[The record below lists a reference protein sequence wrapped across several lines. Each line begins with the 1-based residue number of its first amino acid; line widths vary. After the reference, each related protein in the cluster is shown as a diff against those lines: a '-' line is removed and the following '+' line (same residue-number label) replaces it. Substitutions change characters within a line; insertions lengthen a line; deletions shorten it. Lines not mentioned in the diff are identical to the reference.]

1 MYFVTFQRTLQVS
14 TYRGQ
19 RILTW
24 SQETVFLHE
33 CRDDVTKFLNLFYGA
48 CLLGIFYYFSFIFP
62 LAICSSCRIKHKAD
76 TNFTLFAPE
85 EECTKTH
92 AAEKTYKLIYV

>member
-48 CLLGIFYYFSFIFP
+48 CLIRYFLLLFFYLSISYMFI
-62 LAICSSCRIKHKAD
+62 LSY
-76 TNFTLFAPE
+76 
-85 EECTKTH
+85 KT
-92 AAEKTYKLIYV
+92 